1 MELTRKQIAF
11 CNEYLIDYNAT
22 QAALRAGYSKRAAPS
37 QGSTLLHNQ
46 KVQVFLDKR
55 RDQILKVTD
64 VNTERVVRELANI
77 AFSNVTDFIKV
88 AKNSVT
94 LTDWSLLSKEQT
106 ACIESVCQTKEGYR
120 LKLYSKPAA
129 IEQLGKYL
137 NMFNREPEVPVE
149 PDLFKDMTNEQLDRF
164 IESSG
169 SQTVT

>member
-77 AFSNVTDFIKV
+77 AFSNVTDFVKV
-88 AKNSVT
+88 DKNSVT

-149 PDLFKDMTNEQLDRF
+149 PDLFKDMTNAALDRF
-164 IESSG
+164 IESNG
-169 SQTVT
+169 TIQ